1 MRVENH
7 ILHVATFAGINL
19 HDITPGVRGLIGQS
33 RIHNGFVIVTS
44 RHTTTAVTLNESEG
58 RLLEDL
64 RLFLERLVP
73 ADAGYMHND
82 LHLRD
87 VPPGE
92 PRNAH
97 SHIIAMLLGGSE
109 TVPIVNGE
117 LALGRWQS
125 ILLAEL
131 DGPRE
136 RDVTIQ
142 IVGDGQ

>member
-1 MRVENH
+1 MRIENH

-19 HDITPGVRGLIGQS
+19 HNLTPDIRRFIAESGIR
-33 RIHNGFVIVTS
+33 NGFAIVAS
-44 RHTTTAVTLNESEG
+44 RHTTTAITVNENEG

-64 RLFLERLVP
+64 RVFFEQLVP
-73 ADAGYMHND
+73 AERGYLHND

-97 SHIIAMLLGGSE
+97 SHIVAMLLGGSE
-109 TVPIVNGE
+109 TIPIVNGD

-125 ILLAEL
+125 VLLAEL

-136 RDVTIQ
+136 RGVTLQ
-142 IVGDGQ
+142 LVGE